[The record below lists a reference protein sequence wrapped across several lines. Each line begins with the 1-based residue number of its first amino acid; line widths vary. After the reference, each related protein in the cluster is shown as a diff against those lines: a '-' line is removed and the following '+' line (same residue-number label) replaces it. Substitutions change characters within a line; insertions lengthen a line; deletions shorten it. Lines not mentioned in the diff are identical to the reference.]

1 MDQFSGGGNWSMI
14 PNVQAQGNFGTPTN
28 QDHLFLQQQPQQFH
42 HPQQQQTQQQ
52 FQPQQ
57 QQQEMQFQQFQQQQ
71 QFIQQQQFHHQQHRL
86 LHSPQQQQ
94 PQSSLQSPPP
104 QQTVVHTPQS
114 MMHTPQQ
121 QQQLVHTPQQ
131 SVQTPQ
137 QHQSLASHFHLYPV
151 SSKPNHPVFMGII
164 VCVSNVC
171 YWQLVEKLSDAVE
184 TGTRDQNSDALVS
197 ELNGHFDKCQ
207 QLLNSIS
214 GSLGSKTT
222 MTVDGQKRNLE
233 ESEQLLQQRRDL
245 IMEYRKSIE
254 DLVKIEP

>member
-1 MDQFSGGGNWSMI
+1 MI

-28 QDHLFLQQQPQQFH
+28 QDHLFLQQQQPQQFH

-86 LHSPQQQQ
+86 LHSPQQ

-151 SSKPNHPVFMGII
+151 SSKPNYPVFMGII
-164 VCVSNVC
+164 VCVCLMSVIGSWWRN
-171 YWQLVEKLSDAVE
+171 YQMQLKLEHEIRTLMPWFV
-184 TGTRDQNSDALVS
+184 
-197 ELNGHFDKCQ
+197 
-207 QLLNSIS
+207 LL
-214 GSLGSKTT
+214 SLGNILSR
-222 MTVDGQKRNLE
+222 VLGC
-233 ESEQLLQQRRDL
+233 
-245 IMEYRKSIE
+245 
-254 DLVKIEP
+254 

>member
-1 MDQFSGGGNWSMI
+1 MDQFAGGNWSMI
-14 PNVQAQGNFGTPTN
+14 PNVQAQGSFGTPTN
-28 QDHLFLQQQPQQFH
+28 QDHLFLQQQQQQPQQFH
-42 HPQQQQTQQQ
+42 QQQTQQQ
-52 FQPQQ
+52 FQPQQQQ

-86 LHSPQQQQ
+86 LHSPIQQQQ

-104 QQTVVHTPQS
+104 PQQTMVHTPQS

-137 QHQSLASHFHLYPV
+137 QHQSLASHFHLYP
-151 SSKPNHPVFMGII
+151 
-164 VCVSNVC
+164 
-171 YWQLVEKLSDAVE
+171 LVEKLSDAVE

>member
-1 MDQFSGGGNWSMI
+1 MDQFSGGNWSMI
-14 PNVQAQGNFGTPTN
+14 PNVQAQGSFVTPTN
-28 QDHLFLQQQPQQFH
+28 QDHLFLQQQQPQQFH
-42 HPQQQQTQQQ
+42 HQQQQQQTQQQ
-52 FQPQQ
+52 QFQPQQQQQ
-57 QQQEMQFQQFQQQQ
+57 QQQEMQFQQFQQQ

-86 LHSPQQQQ
+86 LHSPNQHQ

-137 QHQSLASHFHLYPV
+137 QHQSLASHFHLYP
-151 SSKPNHPVFMGII
+151 
-164 VCVSNVC
+164 
-171 YWQLVEKLSDAVE
+171 LVEKLADAVE

>member
-1 MDQFSGGGNWSMI
+1 MDQFSGGNWSMI
-14 PNVQAQGNFGTPTN
+14 PNVQAQGSFGTPTN
-28 QDHLFLQQQPQQFH
+28 QDHLFLQQQQQQQPQFH
-42 HPQQQQTQQQ
+42 HQQQQTQQQ
-52 FQPQQ
+52 QQQFQP

-94 PQSSLQSPPP
+94 QQSSLQSPPP
-104 QQTVVHTPQS
+104 PQQQTVVHTPQS

-131 SVQTPQ
+131 SVQT
-137 QHQSLASHFHLYPV
+137 QSLASHFHLYP
-151 SSKPNHPVFMGII
+151 
-164 VCVSNVC
+164 
-171 YWQLVEKLSDAVE
+171 LVERLSDAVE